1 MTIGLQYIVDSFS
14 EVLTSGEKDIMTAFQ
29 QKIKTTMD
37 IPTDPPTYRSTI
49 RYQLQNN
56 NWPGHVFFKKNH
68 FWAGCV
74 FFKENNYYINSV
86 DYNRFRQID
95 KNQIEEDL
103 IFLVKLYYNAILEH
117 FIKSSGKILIIKIN
131 DDLLETDITHSVILT
146 ILSEF
151 LTSHSDYEVFIKTQR
166 QTLIDEINKNKNKSL
181 LLYKQSNIH
190 GYTVNSVTS
199 ILPYNLY
206 YEDLIYD
213 SNNNFVIKYQEI
225 SSIIAEIKE
234 DEEEVVEK
242 AVGKKAVEV
251 EKAVEVGK
259 EADVKKAEVE
269 EAVVEEAVVG
279 EAVVEEAVNIDNIII
294 KNIIEFMNIH
304 VKHDTMKEMLFGVF
318 FNWYTLFEYF
328 TSSESD
334 KYMTYVKINATLE
347 SIDHLF
353 NESKEDEFPKS
364 IRDICRVLLLIDIIQ
379 YINAN
384 INANINNRRIQYCII
399 KVLAILTGI
408 NTSVVTL
415 TIPTG
420 LSKKQGNGITNDMV
434 MKLGYGQGTYQVE
447 IKKFMESDAPL
458 TFKFHDT
465 RSTIITFKDTVHNI
479 DNPISNIDYAFSHI
493 RTIVSKEQPEL
504 VDDLLE
510 KTMEL
515 INSFTESSD
524 KFTLPAIET
533 IVLDNKRVN
542 KSNNN
547 TINHKETNNYDFNL
561 TLNRMFNDSLEEMFI
576 QLIIWI
582 SGMSKDEAIKIQKK
596 RFEESSHKIGSDE
609 YNEYNTVKCKAKY
622 ESKSLTYVRCLLLKG
637 EIPFLL
643 INNVNTVFI
652 EIIYILVFDFGLQ
665 YNGKDKNN
673 KELKKDLAD
682 SYNRIFNS
690 GPRDEFKDIIDTV
703 KGEFETIFYYIRR
716 YEHNIPEDKIRK
728 FIPDKFKETQSNKFN
743 TLYERCV
750 NLKVTYANFHNMAE
764 KHKLFENGKIKV
776 LQFETIL

>member
-29 QKIKTTMD
+29 QKIKTTMG

-86 DYNRFRQID
+86 NYNMLRQID
-95 KNQIEEDL
+95 RKQIEDTL

-117 FIKSSGKILIIKIN
+117 FIKSSKKILIININ
-131 DDLLETDITHSVILT
+131 DALLETDITHSVILT

-151 LTSHSDYEVFIKTQR
+151 LTSHRDCNVYIKTQR
-166 QTLIDEINKNKNKSL
+166 QTLIDKINKNKNKSL
-181 LLYKQSNIH
+181 LLYKQSNIP
-190 GYTVNSVTS
+190 GYTVNSVAST
-199 ILPYNLY
+199 IPNDLCDK
-206 YEDLIYD
+206 DLIYD
-213 SNNNFVIKYQEI
+213 SNNIFVIKYQDI
-225 SSIIAEIKE
+225 SSIITEIKE
-234 DEEEVVEK
+234 DEEAEVKEAEV
-242 AVGKKAVEV
+242 KKAVV
-251 EKAVEVGK
+251 K
-259 EADVKKAEVE
+259 EADVKKAVVE
-269 EAVVEEAVVG
+269 KADGKEAVMEKAVVEKAVM
-279 EAVVEEAVNIDNIII
+279 EKAVNIDNIII

-304 VKHDTMKEMLFGVF
+304 VKHDTKKEMLFGVF
-318 FNWYTLFEYF
+318 FNWYILFEYLPD
-328 TSSESD
+328 SESD
-334 KYMTYVKINATLE
+334 KYMTYLKINTTLE
-347 SIDHLF
+347 SINHLF
-353 NESKEDEFPKS
+353 NELKEDEFPKS

-384 INANINNRRIQYCII
+384 INNKQIQYCII

-415 TIPTG
+415 TIPNG
-420 LSKKQGNGITNDMV
+420 LSKKQGKGITNDMV
-434 MKLGYGQGTYQVE
+434 MKLGHGQGTYQVE

-465 RSTIITFKDTVHNI
+465 HSTTITFNDTEHNI
-479 DNPISNIDYAFSHI
+479 DNSIVNISTAFSYI
-493 RTIVSKEQPEL
+493 KMIVPKEQSEL

-510 KTMEL
+510 NTMEL
-515 INSFTESSD
+515 INSFTESSSSD
-524 KFTLPAIET
+524 KFTLPAIKASE
-533 IVLDNKRVN
+533 LDNKRDN

-547 TINHKETNNYDFNL
+547 TIKETNNYDFNL

-582 SGMSKDEAIKIQKK
+582 SGRERYDATKIQKK
-596 RFEESSHKIGSDE
+596 RFEESSYKIGSDE
-609 YNEYNTVKCKAKY
+609 YNECNTVKCKAKY

-637 EIPFLL
+637 KIPFNL
-643 INNVNTVFI
+643 INNDNTVFI

-665 YNGKDKNN
+665 YNGKYKNN
-673 KELKKDLAD
+673 EELKNDLAD
-682 SYNRIFNS
+682 SYNRIFIS
-690 GPRDEFKDIIDTV
+690 GTRDEFKDIIDTV

-716 YEHNIPEDKIRK
+716 YEHNIHEDKIRK
-728 FIPDKFKETQSNKFN
+728 FIPDKFKGNQSNKFN
-743 TLYERCV
+743 TLYKRCV

-764 KHKLFENGKIKV
+764 KNKLFKNGNIPV
-776 LQFETIL
+776 LPDYMN